1 MVEEVEN
8 LFVFRYIDTLIY
20 INILRYIY
28 VEICGWGGCIEEEG
42 VGGSRRVYLWEDLK
56 LPGLSSIHDLWHRC
70 QAGRSWSQAIQ
81 LTGF

>member
-1 MVEEVEN
+1 MTYGSLLVLEVG
-8 LFVFRYIDTLIY
+8 
-20 INILRYIY
+20 ILSIY
-28 VEICGWGGCIEEEG
+28 VEICGWDGCIEEEG